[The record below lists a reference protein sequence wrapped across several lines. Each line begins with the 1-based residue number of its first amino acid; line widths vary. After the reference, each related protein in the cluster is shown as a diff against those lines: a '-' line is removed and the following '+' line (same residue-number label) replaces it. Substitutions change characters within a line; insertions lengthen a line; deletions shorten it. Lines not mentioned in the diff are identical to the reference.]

1 MSNPVA
7 HNARIHVELS
17 ATVNIGNF
25 QSVKATVGF
34 EEDYPQTAEFTE
46 QTRSAKFEE
55 LLAVCADKLDDA
67 VLTEVHRIQALTGK
81 KEKVTVIE
89 D

>member
-1 MSNPVA
+1 MGKC
-7 HNARIHVELS
+7 HIELS

-34 EEDYPQTAEFTE
+34 EEDYSVMTDSPLPNLTLEEARKQ
-46 QTRSAKFEE
+46 KFDE
-55 LLAVCADKLDDA
+55 LLEVCTDKLDDA
-67 VLTEVHRIQALTGK
+67 VLTEVNRIQALTGK
-81 KEKVTVIE
+81 KHKNTTIE